1 MISDLSLE
9 LRSSY
14 CQDYTTVRTEE
25 SLILIQDGMESQE
38 DSSRERQDGMESE
51 GSSRERQVGME
62 IAGIEEVLRNR
73 YGDQPDYS
81 ERLDHLSD
89 CLTELE
95 QLRAEKKRAEE
106 DVVLSELKQ
115 FREYKKKRQEEDRT
129 ELEELREFKRK
140 KDEEEKKE
148 LLELREYKRK
158 KEQEDLNESLL
169 MESLLDQEED
179 SGNQSQS
186 LLVEAEE
193 EDSSSSLQ
201 PGASRIQSQSVP
213 FFEDSTRTED
223 EISNDENFRQ
233 SQSLLL
239 KNEDVDEQDKPG
251 YPFFFD
257 EDDLFCPCKKD
268 DEDCIESQTPNSLED
283 CIESETPN
291 SESLLVQFARNLRYL
306 KRKWIIDVLDVWMEA
321 VRTSYGLWRLWDLLF
336 CSFFIFIV
344 RPNR

>member
-1 MISDLSLE
+1 
-9 LRSSY
+9 
-14 CQDYTTVRTEE
+14 
-25 SLILIQDGMESQE
+25 MEIE
-38 DSSRERQDGMESE
+38 DSITG
-51 GSSRERQVGME
+51 
-62 IAGIEEVLRNR
+62 IAEVLRKR
-73 YGDQPDYS
+73 YGEEEDFS
-81 ERLDHLSD
+81 ERLEHLSD

-95 QLRAEKKRAEE
+95 QLRAEKKRSEE

-140 KDEEEKKE
+140 KDEEERKE

-169 MESLLDQEED
+169 NESLLDVLLDVEEED

-193 EDSSSSLQ
+193 EDSGNQSQSLLEEAEEEDSS
-201 PGASRIQSQSVP
+201 SRIQSQSVP
-213 FFEDSTRTED
+213 FFEDSTRMED
-223 EISNDENFRQ
+223 EIYNDENFRQ

-239 KNEDVDEQDKPG
+239 KNEDEDEQDKPG
-251 YPFFFD
+251 WPWFFD
-257 EDDLFCPCKKD
+257 EEELFCPCKD
-268 DEDCIESQTPNSLED
+268 DED

-306 KRKWIIDVLDVWMEA
+306 KRK
-321 VRTSYGLWRLWDLLF
+321 
-336 CSFFIFIV
+336 
-344 RPNR
+344 

>member
-1 MISDLSLE
+1 
-9 LRSSY
+9 
-14 CQDYTTVRTEE
+14 
-25 SLILIQDGMESQE
+25 MESQE
-38 DSSRERQDGMESE
+38 DTSRERQDGMESE
-51 GSSRERQVGME
+51 DSNRERQVGME
-62 IAGIEEVLRNR
+62 IAGIEEVLRKR
-73 YGDQPDYS
+73 YGDQPDFS

-95 QLRAEKKRAEE
+95 QLRAEKKRGEE

-158 KEQEDLNESLL
+158 KEQEDLNVSLL
-169 MESLLDQEED
+169 MESLLDKELPSLKEEED

-193 EDSSSSLQ
+193 EDSSS
-201 PGASRIQSQSVP
+201 RIQSQSVP
-213 FFEDSTRTED
+213 FFEDSTRMED
-223 EISNDENFRQ
+223 KIYNDENFRQ
-233 SQSLLL
+233 KQSLLL
-239 KNEDVDEQDKPG
+239 KNEDEVDEQDKPG

-257 EDDLFCPCKKD
+257 EEDLFCPCKKD

-306 KRKWIIDVLDVWMEA
+306 KRK
-321 VRTSYGLWRLWDLLF
+321 
-336 CSFFIFIV
+336 
-344 RPNR
+344 

>member
-62 IAGIEEVLRNR
+62 SEGSSRERQVGMEIAGIEEVLRNR
-73 YGDQPDYS
+73 YGDQADFS

-193 EDSSSSLQ
+193 EDSKLEVKGDTCSW
-201 PGASRIQSQSVP
+201 
-213 FFEDSTRTED
+213 ED
-223 EISNDENFRQ
+223 
-233 SQSLLL
+233 
-239 KNEDVDEQDKPG
+239 
-251 YPFFFD
+251 
-257 EDDLFCPCKKD
+257 PCG
-268 DEDCIESQTPNSLED
+268 SGHY
-283 CIESETPN
+283 
-291 SESLLVQFARNLRYL
+291 F
-306 KRKWIIDVLDVWMEA
+306 
-321 VRTSYGLWRLWDLLF
+321 
-336 CSFFIFIV
+336 
-344 RPNR
+344 